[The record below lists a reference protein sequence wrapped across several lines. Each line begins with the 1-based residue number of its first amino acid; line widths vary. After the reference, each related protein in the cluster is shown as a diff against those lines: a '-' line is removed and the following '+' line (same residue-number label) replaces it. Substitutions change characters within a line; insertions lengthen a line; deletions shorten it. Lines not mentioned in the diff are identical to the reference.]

1 MRQAFGK
8 RWAWPMDLTIQK
20 HNLQD
25 EVLDSWIAFLDAH
38 GEENPTFVELQ
49 KEFGP

>member
-8 RWAWPMDLTIQK
+8 RWAWPMDAIVQK
-20 HNLQD
+20 YSLQN
-25 EVLDSWIAFLDAH
+25 EVLDTWLAFLD
-38 GEENPTFVELQ
+38 GEGEANPIFVELQ